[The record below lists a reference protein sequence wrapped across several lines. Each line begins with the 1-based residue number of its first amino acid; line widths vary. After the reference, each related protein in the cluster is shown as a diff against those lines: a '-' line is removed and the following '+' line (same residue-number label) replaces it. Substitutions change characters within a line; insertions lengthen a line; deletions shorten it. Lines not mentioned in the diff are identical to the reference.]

1 MEYHEKEIERQACE
15 YAKYKQ
21 RVDRLRKEKE
31 EQLIRERVKRNQE
44 RAELAKKKILEIQSA
59 QVYKADEYS
68 RLKDMWY
75 VDASSTKILIL
86 AQKAKIKYIHCFP
99 GKRNTLKRKKRL

>member
-31 EQLIRERVKRNQE
+31 AQLIRERVARNQE
-44 RAELAKKKILEIQSA
+44 RSEIAAKKILEIQSA
-59 QVYKADEYS
+59 QAHKADEYS
-68 RLKDMWY
+68 RLKDMW
-75 VDASSTKILIL
+75 
-86 AQKAKIKYIHCFP
+86 
-99 GKRNTLKRKKRL
+99 